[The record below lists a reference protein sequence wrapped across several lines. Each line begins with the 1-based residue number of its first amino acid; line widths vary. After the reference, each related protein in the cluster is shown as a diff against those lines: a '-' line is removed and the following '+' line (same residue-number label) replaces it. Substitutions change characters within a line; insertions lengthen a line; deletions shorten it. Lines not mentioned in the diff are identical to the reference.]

1 MNKTQRE
8 KMSQGKLMLLGIARE
23 MRIARKSHCKRLQGE
38 IVLQENARENNVAN
52 NHQKKNDAARESQ
65 VKNTIGKDLQ
75 GENSITRNCEAYR
88 RNNSITKN
96 GKNEM
101 MSQGIIREL

>member
-65 VKNTIGKDLQ
+65 AKIQLAKTCKEKIASPGIVKHTGETI
-75 GENSITRNCEAYR
+75 A
-88 RNNSITKN
+88 
-96 GKNEM
+96 
-101 MSQGIIREL
+101 SQRMAKMK